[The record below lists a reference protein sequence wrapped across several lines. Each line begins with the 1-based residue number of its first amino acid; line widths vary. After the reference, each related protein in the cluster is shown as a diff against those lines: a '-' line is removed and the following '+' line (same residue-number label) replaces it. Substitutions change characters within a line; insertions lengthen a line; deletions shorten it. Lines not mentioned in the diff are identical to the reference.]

1 MANILKNKSIG
12 YFIAAADALLAII
25 LAIIFFATFNGAMAN
40 NALGQVP
47 ETIGIFLLAG
57 AVVEIAA
64 LIIPQYTFVH
74 AGAVVLYCVAL
85 IKEVFLIPN
94 LYADWINNVAYQG
107 GDLATNNVY
116 LFGLLIIIISG
127 IAAAFMGL
135 VKDEKA
141 PEASWAIKGT
151 TSIVKVGVSAV
162 LVVASVVAST
172 AISADLKKKANIAG
186 PEEDTPVVEAWDP
199 ITDDVKAKAEAVE
212 YSFNPAD
219 VLIKQEESYD
229 FNDATLKALPTNKNR
244 SGANLVYCFEGSY
257 AEGYQG
263 DYSETYAYLYLWDD
277 GMYGGTIG
285 STNLR
290 GYWYNSS
297 IANGTGEETN
307 EETGETYTVDVKDCL
322 KMVSN
327 TDKYEMIETTEA
339 GGFYERQAWIY
350 LGFSWGTRSM
360 GISGYQYYP
369 EVALAIDPSSTG
381 TEFHV
386 GETFDRSG
394 WVGNRILKNLSYSA
408 VFKSG
413 DVKWTDPA
421 GMLEGGKFKEP
432 GEYEIKATYNGFE
445 ASCKITV
452 LEALAE
458 DTPAE

>member
-25 LAIIFFATFNGAMAN
+25 LAIIFFATYNGAMAN
-40 NALGQVP
+40 NAIGQVP
-47 ETIGIFLLAG
+47 ETIGIFLIAG

-64 LIIPQYTFVH
+64 LLIPQYTFVH
-74 AGAVVLYCVAL
+74 VGAVVLYCVAL

-107 GDLATNNVY
+107 GNLPINNVY

-141 PEASWAIKGT
+141 PEASWAIKGVPA
-151 TSIVKVGVSAV
+151 IAKVGVAGV
-162 LVVASVVAST
+162 LVVASVLTST
-172 AISADLKKKANIAG
+172 LVSADLKKKAVVVD
-186 PEEDTPVVEAWDP
+186 PTPVGPTEESWNP
-199 ITDDVKAKAEAVE
+199 ITDEIKEIADAVD
-212 YSFNPAD
+212 YSFDPAD
-219 VLIKQEESYD
+219 VLIKQEETYD
-229 FNDATLKALPTNKNR
+229 FNDATMKAVPTNKNR
-244 SGANLVYCFEGSY
+244 TDANLVYAFEGSY
-257 AEGYQG
+257 AEGYQA

-277 GMYGGTIG
+277 GIYGGTIG

-290 GYWYNSS
+290 GFWYNSS
-297 IANGTGEETN
+297 IAEGQKEETN

-339 GGFYERQAWIY
+339 GGFYERQAWVY

-381 TEFHV
+381 TEFKV

-421 GMLEGGKFKEP
+421 GMLEGGKFKEA
-432 GEYEIKATYNGFE
+432 GEYEIKAAYNGFE
-445 ASCKITV
+445 ATCKITV
-452 LEALAE
+452 SEAEAE
-458 DTPAE
+458 